1 MAQAQ
6 SAEAWQLTAR
16 YLYLLHLDGPALA
29 WEYLRRN
36 PDYQTDYAAHAQRRR
51 HVSPDPLRWGL
62 LAWEDPRGDARDAF
76 ALWHSDC
83 LPVPFISHGFEPA
96 MPSAHH
102 LNLWALP
109 GRKRLCALPGEDAH
123 LALLAQS
130 GAYWLRARIA
140 PTALA
145 AANCHLWL
153 PAADTSA
160 QAWMPLLQPSAQA
173 RRGASRHRGQRA
185 RKYRAETLHMRA
197 LQALD
202 GLATGASQRDLAEV
216 IFGWRR
222 SRNAWHGDSGLRSQV
237 RNYIN
242 RGNFF
247 MRGAYRELLA
257 LR

>member
-6 SAEAWQLTAR
+6 SADAWQLTAR

-36 PDYQTDYAAHAQRRR
+36 PDYQTDYAAHAQRQQ
-51 HVSPDPLRWGL
+51 HASPNPLRWGL
-62 LAWEDPRGDARDAF
+62 IAWEDPRGDARDAF
-76 ALWHSDC
+76 VLWHSDC
-83 LPVPFISHGFEPA
+83 LPAPFISHGFEAA
-96 MPSAHH
+96 MQFPQQ
-102 LNLWALP
+102 LDLWALP
-109 GRKRLCALPGEDAH
+109 GRKRLRALPGGDAH
-123 LALLAQS
+123 LALLAQ
-130 GAYWLRARIA
+130 GEAYWLRARIA

-153 PAADTSA
+153 PVAGASAQPWLPYLQTSA
-160 QAWMPLLQPSAQA
+160 QV
-173 RRGASRHRGQRA
+173 RRSVSRHGGQRT

-202 GLATGASQRDLAEV
+202 GIATGASQRELAEV
-216 IFGWRR
+216 IFGCSR
-222 SRNAWHGDSGLRSQV
+222 SRDVWHGDSGLRSQV
-237 RNYIN
+237 RNYVN

-257 LR
+257 LC

>member
-6 SAEAWQLTAR
+6 SAHAWQLTAR

-51 HVSPDPLRWGL
+51 HASPNPLRWGL
-62 LAWEDPRGDARDAF
+62 TAWEDPRGDARETF
-76 ALWHSDC
+76 ALWHSDS
-83 LPVPFISHGFEPA
+83 LPVPFISHGFEQA
-96 MPSAHH
+96 MQPSQQ
-102 LNLWALP
+102 LDLWALP
-109 GRKRLCALPGEDAH
+109 GRKRLRALPGADAH
-123 LALLAQS
+123 LALLAQG

-153 PAADTSA
+153 PAAGASA
-160 QAWMPLLQPSAQA
+160 QPWTTYLQPSTQA
-173 RRGASRHRGQRA
+173 RHGAARQRA
-185 RKYRAETLHMRA
+185 QRTRKYRAETLHMRA

-202 GLATGASQRDLAEV
+202 GIAIGASQRDLAEV
-216 IFGWRR
+216 IFGGRR
-222 SRNAWHGDSGLRSQV
+222 SRDAWHGDCGLRSQV
-237 RNYIN
+237 RHYIR